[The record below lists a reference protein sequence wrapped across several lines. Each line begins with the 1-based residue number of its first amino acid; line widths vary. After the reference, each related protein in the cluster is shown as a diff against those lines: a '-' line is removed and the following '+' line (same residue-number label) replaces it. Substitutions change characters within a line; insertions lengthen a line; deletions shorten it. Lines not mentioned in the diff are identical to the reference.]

1 MIFSLAILTGTQVAK
16 GHASKCFQPF
26 LLPKD
31 LKGRPE
37 ELKNKLL
44 VDFDPS
50 RCFIRD
56 LEASTVK
63 KWFDVEH
70 NDFSL
75 CGICQY
81 PLCWFK
87 YPRLSLVGRVLHHIP
102 GMAWFSGRWRYWP
115 NMGEIVFFQGIKIVF
130 LLVILCEVYY
140 VFFLYKSWQ
149 MDLMITVFSFS
160 FFQRS
165 RSKRK

>member
-1 MIFSLAILTGTQVAK
+1 MKFSFALLAGTQVAK
-16 GHASKCFQPF
+16 GHASKFFQPF

-63 KWFDVEH
+63 MIFMLSTMMSFPFVGYVHLLFPNIDTLV
-70 NDFSL
+70 
-75 CGICQY
+75 Y
-81 PLCWFK
+81 
-87 YPRLSLVGRVLHHIP
+87 LSLAERVVHHIP
-102 GMAWFSGRWRYWP
+102 GMA
-115 NMGEIVFFQGIKIVF
+115 
-130 LLVILCEVYY
+130 
-140 VFFLYKSWQ
+140 
-149 MDLMITVFSFS
+149 
-160 FFQRS
+160 
-165 RSKRK
+165 